1 MHGQAFDIGNFHGAP
16 VSTIVL
22 LAERV
27 AAKLY
32 SAADDAAARGRGLQE
47 CRAPHLIRHTNLRVA
62 ATRKLFWR
70 DHDLTLIALAL
81 DPDAVQ
87 PAQLGH
93 VVRNIRAPLTQP
105 AVGGDH
111 QP

>member
-16 VSTIVL
+16 VPTIVL

-27 AAKLY
+27 AAQLY
-32 SAADDAAARGRGLQE
+32 SPADEAAARGRGPQE

-70 DHDLTLIALAL
+70 DHDLTLIVLAL

-87 PAQLGH
+87 PT
-93 VVRNIRAPLTQP
+93 NW
-105 AVGGDH
+105 AVSSAISMRH
-111 QP
+111 